1 MQQRACRIV
10 KNRRWVFM
18 GLFLALV
25 IWCSGGLPGWTE
37 PTPTLQ
43 QQVNDYAS
51 QGLGSRAVAA
61 LRITPAGTETAFAG
75 QTGNPIYP
83 TSTADTLFEIGSITK
98 VFTALLLADQVN
110 QGMVTLNTPVKELIP
125 EEEVDAVAI
134 VPLRTLAS
142 HTAGLPRLP
151 LTRILWSL
159 IYPANPY
166 RGSQP
171 GELYRAIATADP
183 APETCQYSNLGPA
196 LLGQLLA
203 TTAEQPYETLIQ
215 TQVLAPLGLTDTH
228 FDLAPEATERLAQ
241 GHREN
246 GLPTTN
252 WQLDAYAP
260 AGGLK
265 STVTDMGRF
274 LAAAMAADWPPL
286 ALSLQP
292 DSENCEPDF
301 GLGWVFTDLDETPM
315 IMHNGRTG
323 GYYAFLG
330 WLPEVDRGL
339 VLLTNISNAQGNQV
353 ATALLTGEPL
363 PDRPVNPGSLVWAL
377 VLAGL
382 LGYQSWQLWRS
393 QLPSSWLK
401 AIEELIET
409 LLYLALSYQLGPWQW
424 LPIALWWGLVA
435 LFTGLTIR
443 RLWQLRTLPPATAAS
458 PGWPWRNLRLVPIL
472 LVLGWTV
479 FCLR

>member
-1 MQQRACRIV
+1 MLHL
-10 KNRRWVFM
+10 RRWVFT

-37 PTPTLQ
+37 PALTLQ
-43 QQVNDYAS
+43 QQVSDYAT
-51 QGLGSRAVAA
+51 QGLSPRAVAA
-61 LRITPAGTETAFAG
+61 LRITPAGIETAFAG
-75 QTGNPIYP
+75 TTGNPAHP
-83 TSTADTLFEIGSITK
+83 TPTADTLFEIGSITK

-110 QGMVTLNTPVKELIP
+110 QGGVTLETPVEELIP
-125 EEEVDAVAI
+125 EEAEDAAAAAMI
-134 VPLRTLAS
+134 PLRTLAS

-151 LTRILWSL
+151 ITRILLSL

-171 GELYRAIATADP
+171 AELYRAIATADP
-183 APETCQYSNLGPA
+183 APATCQYSNLGPA

-203 TTAEQPYETLIQ
+203 TAAGQPYETLVQ
-215 TQVLAPLGLTDTH
+215 TRVLAPLGLADTR
-228 FDLAPEATERLAQ
+228 FDLDPEATKRLAQ

-246 GLPTTN
+246 GLPTAN

-292 DSENCEPDF
+292 YSENCEPDF
-301 GLGWVFTDLDETPM
+301 GLGWVFTDLDEAPM

-330 WLPEVDRGL
+330 WLPEADRGL
-339 VLLTNISNAQGNQV
+339 VLLTNISDAQGNQV

-363 PDRPVNPGSLVWAL
+363 PERPVSPGSLVWPL

-382 LGYQSWQLWRS
+382 LGYQGWQLWRS
-393 QLPSSWLK
+393 PLPSSWLNV
-401 AIEELIET
+401 IEELIET

-443 RLWQLRTLPPATAAS
+443 RLWQLRTSPPSTAAS
-458 PGWPWRNLRLVPIL
+458 PGWAWRSLRLVPIL

>member
-1 MQQRACRIV
+1 MIHL
-10 KNRRWVFM
+10 RRYVFL
-18 GLFLALV
+18 GLFLVLV
-25 IWCSGGLPGWTE
+25 MLGNARLPGGAE
-37 PTPTLQ
+37 PTLSLQ
-43 QQVNDYAS
+43 QQVNDYAT
-51 QGLGSRAVAA
+51 QGLRPRAVAA
-61 LRITPAGTETAFAG
+61 LRITPAGTETVFAG
-75 QTGNPIYP
+75 PTGNSTYP
-83 TSTADTLFEIGSITK
+83 TPTTDTLFEIGSITK

-110 QGMVTLNTPVKELIP
+110 QGVVTLKTPVEELGLGEAEEAATAMIP
-125 EEEVDAVAI
+125 
-134 VPLRTLAS
+134 LQTLAS

-151 LTRILWSL
+151 LTRVLWSL

-171 GELYRAIATADP
+171 AELYRAITTADP
-183 APETCQYSNLGPA
+183 ESEICQYSNLGPA

-203 TTAEQPYETLIQ
+203 TAAGQPYETLIQ
-215 TQVLAPLGLTDTH
+215 TQVLAPLGLTDTR
-228 FDLAPEATERLAQ
+228 FDLAPGDTKRLAQ

-246 GLPTTN
+246 GLPTAN

-274 LAAAMAADWPPL
+274 MAAAMAADWPPL

-292 DSENCEPDF
+292 YSENCEPNF
-301 GLGWVFTDLDETPM
+301 GLGWVFTDLDGAPM

-330 WLPEVDRGL
+330 WLPEADRGL
-339 VLLTNISNAQGNQV
+339 VLLTNLSDAQGNQV
-353 ATALLTGEPL
+353 ATALLNGDPL
-363 PDRPVNPGSLVWAL
+363 PDRPVSPGVLIWPL

-382 LGYQSWQLWRS
+382 LGYQGWRLWRS
-393 QLPSSWLK
+393 QQPSSWLR

-424 LPIALWWGLVA
+424 LPIGLWWGLLA

-443 RLWQLRTLPPATAAS
+443 RLWHLRTLPPATATS
-458 PGWPWRNLRLVPIL
+458 PGWAWRSLRLVPVL
-472 LVLGWTV
+472 LLLGWTV

>member
-1 MQQRACRIV
+1 MRHLKHHLFI
-10 KNRRWVFM
+10 
-18 GLFLALV
+18 GLLLVLV
-25 IWCSGGLPGWTE
+25 IWVSSWGPGWTA
-37 PTPTLQ
+37 PTLTLQ
-43 QQVNDYAS
+43 QQVNDYAT
-51 QGLGSRAVAA
+51 QGLGPRAVAV
-61 LRITPAGTETAFAG
+61 LRITPEGTETAFAG
-75 QTGNPIYP
+75 TTGNPTHP
-83 TSTADTLFEIGSITK
+83 TPTADTLFEIGSITK

-110 QGMVTLNTPVKELIP
+110 QGGVTLDTPVKELVP
-125 EEEVDAVAI
+125 EDVEESAAMI
-134 VPLRTLAS
+134 PLRALAS

-159 IYPANPY
+159 LYPADPY
-166 RGSQP
+166 RSSQP
-171 GELYRAIATADP
+171 AELYQAIRAADP

-203 TTAEQPYETLIQ
+203 TAAGQPYEALIQ

-228 FDLAPEATERLAQ
+228 VALSPEATERLAQ

-246 GLPTTN
+246 GLPTAN
-252 WQLDAYAP
+252 WQLDAYTP

-265 STVTDMGRF
+265 STLTDMGRF
-274 LAAAMAADWPPL
+274 LAAAMAADWSPL

-292 DSENCEPDF
+292 YSETCEPNF
-301 GLGWVFTDLDETPM
+301 GLGWVFTDLEGAPM

-330 WLPEVDRGL
+330 WLPEADRGL
-339 VLLTNISNAQGNQV
+339 VLLTNTSDARGNQV
-353 ATALLTGEPL
+353 ATALLTGAPL
-363 PDRPVNPGSLVWAL
+363 PDRPLSASPLVWAL

-382 LGYQSWQLWRS
+382 LGYQGWHLWRS
-393 QLPSSWLK
+393 PKSSSWLQI
-401 AIEELIET
+401 AENLATT

-435 LFTGLTIR
+435 LLAGLTLR
-443 RLWQLRTLPPATAAS
+443 QLWQFRTSPPAAVPS
-458 PGWPWRNLRLVPIL
+458 LSWGWYSLRLVPTL
-472 LVLGWTV
+472 MVLGWTL